1 MANQLTDQ
9 RWGVNTS
16 DFLGFKHQTY
26 LSNLY
31 NYAITNPTSYNLM
44 RTTALEKIKFESIG
58 SIYDNFFSI
67 LSKGMTADQTQV
79 IFINNTPTLPSYPAQ
94 KVSELSLK
102 AAQTLETLLNE
113 VCDIVLPDYT
123 EFTHKRLREKT
134 NGQNIDA

>member
-1 MANQLTDQ
+1 MANNLTNE
-9 RWGVNTS
+9 RWGINTS

-31 NYAITNPTSYNLM
+31 NYAITNPTSYNAM
-44 RTTALEKIKFESIG
+44 RTSALEKIKFESIG
-58 SIYDNFFSI
+58 SIYDNFFHI
-67 LSKGMTADQTQV
+67 LSKGMTADQTQI
-79 IFINNTPTLPSYPAQ
+79 IFINNTATQPAYPAQ

-102 AAQTLETLLNE
+102 AAQTLEQLLNE
-113 VCDIVLPDYT
+113 VCEIVLPDYT